1 MVPVRKHI
9 SAATDDEVVEIVK
22 TALPALVSSPQHD
35 TQRTRHHIC
44 FAPAEQAYNHGSDRL
59 RPLRTMPFDLETWIG
74 DFDHLSNRVWPHPSY
89 TELLARFLTSD
100 PRFSLPDTIAKDER
114 LQNLRLRCC
123 GESCSPT
130 SQSPF
135 VEYEKPSRLEKLSF
149 EQVGDVVIY
158 PFYVRLSKEAG
169 LQKFFAIVHRQENGE
184 YHFWKAAGGY
194 HKSYGLSKGNVS
206 VFKSPRSARSTN
218 IGTLGSPK
226 KALSVREVAL
236 SRQKGVDLDDPDDVP
251 LKLMQKA
258 RSLAVGGGL
267 DKQVSSGQDEASSK
281 LHSKKRPLVE
291 PIDSMRKRHQSGTKV
306 CSKTSTTSKTVSKQ
320 LVSRPLSKTPV
331 GQSGQITNKT
341 QKPDRSLMHV
351 KEVCM
356 LAYHLTGEGYSLQY
370 RTNCFTIEFGQE
382 PLIDPINGLSF
393 KITKNHAPYVLF
405 SRQSSFKVILSQS
418 TTHDINET
426 DDDITGGIILLEFDG
441 GVARD
446 DFMARIREMVGGSA
460 GGISSADD
468 FVIETMYGKLTQQLN
483 SRRSARSDSQK
494 TTEPTVRESIE
505 NLTATVLESSGN
517 SEGDKTVS
525 CPAIMI
531 KSSPSHAPRTPV
543 DLSVPEY
550 PATPVSNGPLPDHR
564 STETVSSANDPSPVA
579 TVPTTALAP
588 SNKTNMF
595 STEADG
601 SSNEAA
607 MKKAL
612 SSLLHDTYIKY
623 PSAQDDDEVE
633 TMALLLKAPL
643 IAGDM
648 ARVRELRM
656 ELKVYLIAH
665 HG

>member
-22 TALPALVSSPQHD
+22 MAQPALVSSPQHD

-100 PRFSLPDTIAKDER
+100 PRFPLPDTIAKDER

-149 EQVGDVVIY
+149 ELVGD
-158 PFYVRLSKEAG
+158 ETG
-169 LQKFFAIVHRQENGE
+169 LQKLFAIVRRQENGE
-184 YHFWKAAGGY
+184 YHFWKASGGY
-194 HKSYGLSKGNVS
+194 HESYSLSKGNVS
-206 VFKSPRSARSTN
+206 VFKSPRSAHSTD

-226 KALSVREVAL
+226 KGLSVREVAL

-251 LKLMQKA
+251 LKLMQKV

-306 CSKTSTTSKTVSKQ
+306 CSKTSTTSKTVLKQ

-331 GQSGQITNKT
+331 GQSDQIINRI

-356 LAYHLTGEGYSLQY
+356 LAYHLTGEGFSLQY

-405 SRQSSFKVILSQS
+405 SRQSSFKVIMSQS

-468 FVIETMYGKLTQQLN
+468 FVIGTMYGKLTQQLE

-494 TTEPTVRESIE
+494 ITGPTVRESIE
-505 NLTATVLESSGN
+505 NLTTTVLESTRN
-517 SEGDKTVS
+517 SESDKTVS
-525 CPAIMI
+525 CPAVMI
-531 KSSPSHAPRTPV
+531 KSSPSHAPTTPV
-543 DLSVPEY
+543 DLSVPEF
-550 PATPVSNGPLPDHR
+550 PATPVSNGPLPGHR
-564 STETVSSANDPSPVA
+564 STETVSSANDLSPVA
-579 TVPTTALAP
+579 TVPTTALAL

-595 STEADG
+595 STEADE

-643 IAGDM
+643 VAGDM

-656 ELKVYLIAH
+656 ELKVYLITH

>member
-1 MVPVRKHI
+1 MMPVRKHI

-22 TALPALVSSPQHD
+22 MAQPALVSSPQHD

-89 TELLARFLTSD
+89 TELLARFLTGD
-100 PRFSLPDTIAKDER
+100 PRFPLPYTIAKDER

-149 EQVGDVVIY
+149 ELVGD
-158 PFYVRLSKEAG
+158 EAG
-169 LQKFFAIVHRQENGE
+169 LQKLFAIVHRQDNGE
-184 YHFWKAAGGY
+184 YHFWKADGGY
-194 HKSYGLSKGNVS
+194 HESYGLSKGNVS
-206 VFKSPRSARSTN
+206 VFKSPRSAHSTN

-226 KALSVREVAL
+226 KGLSVREVAL
-236 SRQKGVDLDDPDDVP
+236 GRQKGVDLDDPDDVP

-291 PIDSMRKRHQSGTKV
+291 PIDSIRKKHQSGTKV
-306 CSKTSTTSKTVSKQ
+306 CSKTSTTSKTVLKQ

-331 GQSGQITNKT
+331 GQSGQTTNKT

-351 KEVCM
+351 NE
-356 LAYHLTGEGYSLQY
+356 
-370 RTNCFTIEFGQE
+370 
-382 PLIDPINGLSF
+382 
-393 KITKNHAPYVLF
+393 ITKNHAPYVLF

-426 DDDITGGIILLEFDG
+426 DDDITGGIFLLEFDG

-468 FVIETMYGKLTQQLN
+468 
-483 SRRSARSDSQK
+483 
-494 TTEPTVRESIE
+494 
-505 NLTATVLESSGN
+505 
-517 SEGDKTVS
+517 
-525 CPAIMI
+525 
-531 KSSPSHAPRTPV
+531 
-543 DLSVPEY
+543 
-550 PATPVSNGPLPDHR
+550 
-564 STETVSSANDPSPVA
+564 
-579 TVPTTALAP
+579 
-588 SNKTNMF
+588 
-595 STEADG
+595 
-601 SSNEAA
+601 NEAA

-633 TMALLLKAPL
+633 TMALLLEAPL